1 MLEQP
6 QIQRFSPMFMER
18 LRVFC
23 FFQEDRPTIIHGE
36 AQKSVIQSITPNYKS
51 VSERQIQKMDF
62 GSDLNLPEAVG
73 DYKVKETQDHF
84 KLQIIDPKVTS
95 NASMPAY
102 NREIPR
108 IQRRNLD
115 FPSEHSKRSFLK
127 LEPMQQRKLRAAET
141 RPITTSAYLTES
153 LDRHRDME
161 TSRLKDYL
169 KARENDANK
178 PWDKP
183 QWPGPKAT
191 NSNDQ
196 SLKELAEIKKVSYC
210 FFFFANFQLHK
221 FLLNY
226 YALS

>member
-1 MLEQP
+1 MVEQP
-6 QIQRFSPMFMER
+6 QVRRFSPMFMER
-18 LRVFC
+18 LRVF
-23 FFQEDRPTIIHGE
+23 EDHPTIIHGE
-36 AQKSVIQSITPNYKS
+36 AQKSMIQSITPSYKS
-51 VSERQIQKMDF
+51 VTERQTQKIDF

-95 NASMPAY
+95 NASMPTY
-102 NREIPR
+102 HREIPR

-127 LEPMQQRKLRAAET
+127 LEPMQQRKLRAIET

-153 LDRHRDME
+153 LDRHREME
-161 TSRLKDYL
+161 ASRLKDYL

-183 QWPGPKAT
+183 QWPGPKT
-191 NSNDQ
+191 TRQNDQ
-196 SLKELAEIKKVSYC
+196 TLKELAEIKKTIETLQKVRILL
-210 FFFFANFQLHK
+210 FQL
-221 FLLNY
+221 FLDN
-226 YALS
+226 LS

>member
-1 MLEQP
+1 MVEQP
-6 QIQRFSPMFMER
+6 QVRRFSPMFMER
-18 LRVFC
+18 LR
-23 FFQEDRPTIIHGE
+23 FFEDRPTIIHGE
-36 AQKSVIQSITPNYKS
+36 AEKSVVQSITPSYKS
-51 VSERQIQKMDF
+51 VSKRQVQKMDF

-73 DYKVKETQDHF
+73 DYKICFFNEIYFIFHVKETQDHF

-95 NASMPAY
+95 NASMPAQ

-127 LEPMQQRKLRAAET
+127 LEPMQQRKLRAVET
-141 RPITTSAYLTES
+141 RPVTTSAYLTES

-161 TSRLKDYL
+161 ASRLKDYL
-169 KARENDANK
+169 QARENDANK

-191 NSNDQ
+191 KSNDQ
-196 SLKELAEIKKVSYC
+196 SLKELAEIKKPRKDDDD
-210 FFFFANFQLHK
+210 NDDDDLDD
-221 FLLNY
+221 
-226 YALS
+226 

>member
-1 MLEQP
+1 MVEQP
-6 QIQRFSPMFMER
+6 QVQRFSPMFMER
-18 LRVFC
+18 LRVF
-23 FFQEDRPTIIHGE
+23 EDHPTIIHGE
-36 AQKSVIQSITPNYKS
+36 TQKSVIQSITPNYKS
-51 VSERQIQKMDF
+51 VSEKQVQKMDF

-95 NASMPAY
+95 NASMPAQ

-127 LEPMQQRKLRAAET
+127 LEPMQQRKLRAVET

-161 TSRLKDYL
+161 ASRLKDYL

-183 QWPGPKAT
+183 QWPGPKT
-191 NSNDQ
+191 TKSNDQ
-196 SLKELAEIKKVSYC
+196 SLKELAEIKKVNYES
-210 FFFFANFQLHK
+210 FFQIIICIKL
-221 FLLNY
+221 Y
-226 YALS
+226 